1 MLPLPLVPLRR
12 QSVFHPA
19 RLRVLILPFVTILAT
34 FTFAQSPTQPVL
46 ITADL
51 TDVPRKLLHAEI
63 EIPVSPGPVTLTTV
77 KWVPGNHRPSGPID
91 NFTGLV
97 VRANGNEIPWRRDDV
112 DLHAFHIDVP
122 QGVSKLDIHA
132 DFLAVPG
139 NTVSSA
145 DGSTSGVQTTMEWEE
160 LLLYPAG
167 IPVRQIPVI
176 PSVKL
181 PDGWK
186 LGTALTPTSTDG
198 DTTHFAQTTIEM
210 LEDSPVIAGKYF
222 REIPLAPDVTPK
234 HYLDVAADAPEDL
247 DLKPAMLESLSKLV
261 NEAGAMYASR
271 HYNTYHFLLGLSD
284 VEEGNG
290 LEHHQSS
297 DNRTPEHAFSD
308 ESLAPLVGDLLP
320 HEYTH
325 SWNGKY
331 RRPIGLATPDYS
343 TPMKGNLLWVYE
355 GMTQYLGEV
364 LAVRSGFVTP
374 EQFREALAYSA
385 ATLDIKPGRTWRDLE
400 DTAVSSSIL
409 RGSSHEW
416 SNWRRGQDYY
426 QEGALIWLDVDT
438 TIRKLT
444 GGKKSFN
451 DFCALFLGKGGNTPP
466 EVVPYDFDELV
477 ATLNQV
483 VPNDWAAFLRERLTS
498 TAPHAPLEGIAQ
510 AGYELTYTDKPTAF
524 ERAILGRSHAV
535 DATFSVG
542 LSARP
547 DGTIADVLFNSPA
560 FKAGLGPGEK
570 IIAVDNRAFS
580 GPVLALA
587 LKAAKG
593 TTQTIDLIVEN
604 TGYFR
609 TVRIDYHDGEKYP
622 VLKRVDNTPDV
633 MADILKPMTR

>member
-1 MLPLPLVPLRR
+1 MVPR
-12 QSVFHPA
+12 A
-19 RLRVLILPFVTILAT
+19 A
-34 FTFAQSPTQPVL
+34 AQSAKQPIL

-51 TDVPRKLLHAEI
+51 TDVPRKLIHADM
-63 EIPVSPGPVTLTTV
+63 EIPVAPGPVTLTAA
-77 KWVPGNHRPSGPID
+77 KWIPGNHRPSGPID

-97 VRANGNEIPWRRDDV
+97 VHGGGRELAWRRDDV
-112 DLHAFHIDVP
+112 DLYAFHIDVP
-122 QGVSKLDIHA
+122 EGVTKLDIHV

-139 NTVSSA
+139 NTVSSD
-145 DGSTSGVQTTMEWEE
+145 DGSTSGLQTTMEWEE
-160 LLLYPAG
+160 ILLYPAAT
-167 IPVRQIPVI
+167 PVRDIPVI

-210 LEDSPVIAGKYF
+210 LVDSPVIAGKYF
-222 REIPLAPDVTPK
+222 REISLATDVTPK
-234 HYLDVAADAPEDL
+234 HFLDVAADAPEDL
-247 DLKPAMLESLSKLV
+247 DLKPAMLDSLSKLV
-261 NEAGAMYASR
+261 REAGAMYASR
-271 HYNTYHFLLGLSD
+271 HYDSYHFLLGLSD
-284 VEEGNG
+284 SEQSNG

-308 ESLAPLVGDLLP
+308 DSVAQLYADLLP

-331 RRPIGLATPDYS
+331 RRPIGLATPDYA

-355 GMTQYLGEV
+355 GMTEYLGQI
-364 LAVRSGFVTP
+364 LAVRSGFDTP
-374 EQFREALAYSA
+374 EQFRENLAFSA
-385 ATLDIKPGRTWRDLE
+385 AELDVKPGRTWRDLE

-409 RGSSHEW
+409 RGTSREW

-426 QEGALIWLDVDT
+426 REGELIWLDVDT

-444 GGKKSFN
+444 HGQKSLN

-498 TAPHAPLEGIAQ
+498 KAAHAPLEGITRS
-510 AGYELTYTDKPTAF
+510 GYELTYSDGPSSY
-524 ERAILGRSHAV
+524 ERALFGRGGV
-535 DATFSVG
+535 IDAYFSAGIFARHDGVISDVRVG
-542 LSARP
+542 SA
-547 DGTIADVLFNSPA
+547 AY
-560 FKAGLGPGEK
+560 KAGLGPDDK
-570 IIAVDNRAFS
+570 IIAVNGRAFS

-587 LKAAKG
+587 LKSAKG
-593 TTQTIDLIVEN
+593 TTQPIDLIVEN
-604 TGYFR
+604 TDYFR
-609 TVRIDYHDGEKYP
+609 VVHLDYHEGAKYP
-622 VLKRVDNTPDV
+622 VLKRIDNTPDV
-633 MADILKPMTR
+633 LSQILTPLTR

>member
-1 MLPLPLVPLRR
+1 MVPR
-12 QSVFHPA
+12 A
-19 RLRVLILPFVTILAT
+19 A
-34 FTFAQSPTQPVL
+34 AQSAKQPIL

-51 TDVPRKLLHAEI
+51 TDVPRKLIHADM
-63 EIPVSPGPVTLTTV
+63 EIPVAPGPVTLTAA
-77 KWVPGNHRPSGPID
+77 KWIPGNHRPSGPID

-97 VRANGNEIPWRRDDV
+97 VHGGGRELAWRRDDV
-112 DLHAFHIDVP
+112 DLYAFHIDVP
-122 QGVSKLDIHA
+122 EGVTKLDIHV

-139 NTVSSA
+139 NTVSSD
-145 DGSTSGVQTTMEWEE
+145 DGSTSGLQTTMEWEE
-160 LLLYPAG
+160 ILLYPAAT
-167 IPVRQIPVI
+167 PVRDIPVI

-210 LEDSPVIAGKYF
+210 LVDSPVIAGKYF
-222 REIPLAPDVTPK
+222 REISLATDVTPK
-234 HYLDVAADAPEDL
+234 HFLDVAADAPEDL
-247 DLKPAMLESLSKLV
+247 DLKPAMLDSLSKLV
-261 NEAGAMYASR
+261 REAGAMYASR
-271 HYNTYHFLLGLSD
+271 HYDSYHFLLGLSD
-284 VEEGNG
+284 SEQSNG

-308 ESLAPLVGDLLP
+308 DSVAQLYADLLP

-331 RRPIGLATPDYS
+331 RRPIGLATPDYA

-355 GMTQYLGEV
+355 GMTEYLGQI
-364 LAVRSGFVTP
+364 LAVRSGFDTP
-374 EQFREALAYSA
+374 EQFRENLAFSA
-385 ATLDIKPGRTWRDLE
+385 AELDVKPGRTWRDLE

-409 RGSSHEW
+409 RGTSREW

-426 QEGALIWLDVDT
+426 REGELIWLDVDT

-444 GGKKSFN
+444 HGQKSLN

-498 TAPHAPLEGIAQ
+498 KAAHAPLEGITRS
-510 AGYELTYTDKPTAF
+510 GYELTYSDGPSSY
-524 ERAILGRSHAV
+524 ERALFGRGGV
-535 DATFSVG
+535 IDAYFSAGIFARHDGVISDVRVG
-542 LSARP
+542 SA
-547 DGTIADVLFNSPA
+547 AY
-560 FKAGLGPGEK
+560 KAGLGPDDK
-570 IIAVDNRAFS
+570 IIAVNGRAFS

-587 LKAAKG
+587 LKSAKG
-593 TTQTIDLIVEN
+593 TTQPIDLIVEN
-604 TGYFR
+604 TDYFR
-609 TVRIDYHDGEKYP
+609 VVHLDYHEGAKYP
-622 VLKRVDNTPDV
+622 VLKRIDNTPDV
-633 MADILKPMTR
+633 LSQILTPLTK